1 MKMTWE
7 FKSEHHCT
15 EKKTCITAFGKYV
28 AILVI
33 YIYMYIYIYT
43 RLYYGNSLVYTFWKY
58 LAIIWKPLLQ
68 RQLSDRLLQAL
79 IASTSCNWGARHHG
93 LKAAVRRNN
102 NETTTTTVVCIEWDG
117 FLIKQMFHTPAC
129 CICLVALPPLIL
141 MIWAAAS
148 QQINVSCVLA
158 GCKKETDQPTKTL
171 SLKLLVTF
179 GKCWSSPFCFL
190 FCFQKPWKKNNHQ
203 KPLSKHH
210 VVWTAPF

>member
-1 MKMTWE
+1 MLQL
-7 FKSEHHCT
+7 SS
-15 EKKTCITAFGKYV
+15 
-28 AILVI
+28 
-33 YIYMYIYIYT
+33 YIYT
-43 RLYYGNSLVYTFWKY
+43 ILWQFSCIYFLEILGHNLKATLTAATNWQVAAGSHCQHK
-58 LAIIWKPLLQ
+58 LQ
-68 RQLSDRLLQAL
+68 LRCSQA
-79 IASTSCNWGARHHG
+79 HHG

-102 NETTTTTVVCIEWDG
+102 NETAATTVVCIKWDG
-117 FLIKQMFHTPAC
+117 LLFLKLQNRLLIKQMFHTPAC